1 MTPPGEF
8 ERIGDMLEVAAHLP
22 APGELVL
29 GPGDDAAVLRPAAGE
44 SVTLSVDLSIEG
56 VHFRREWLTWEAIG
70 YRATAA
76 ALSDLAAMAARP
88 LGALVS
94 VALPIELETPTYA
107 QLAAG
112 ITEALRVADGVLLG
126 GDTSRSPG
134 PAVLDVTAVGA
145 VGSPITRSGAAP
157 GHQVWVTGRLG
168 GAAAAVLAL
177 RAAMEPAPAARRRF
191 ERPVP
196 RWREARWLAE
206 RGVLTAMIDLSDGL
220 AGDARHIARASEVG
234 LRLRIDRIPLDE
246 ALEGWADTGVAR
258 RIAAGGGEDYE
269 LLFTAP
275 PGRIDRVCDA
285 FKREF
290 ALELTRVGEVTDG
303 SGVAWID
310 RAGAPVDPPA
320 PAGFDHFAGSG
331 CSEM

>member
-1 MTPPGEF
+1 MPPGEF
-8 ERIGDMLEVAAHLP
+8 ERIGEMLEVAARLP
-22 APGELVL
+22 TPPEVVL

-44 SVTLSVDLSIEG
+44 SIVLSVDLSIEG
-56 VHFRREWLTWEAIG
+56 IHFRRAWLTWEAIG

-76 ALSDLAAMAARP
+76 ALSDLAAMGARP

-94 VALPIELETPTYA
+94 VALPVELDTAVYV
-107 QLAAG
+107 QLASGVTDALAG
-112 ITEALRVADGVLLG
+112 AGAVLVG

-134 PAVLDVTAVGA
+134 PALIDVTVVGA
-145 VGSPITRSGAAP
+145 VTEPLRRAGAAP

-177 RAAMEPAPAARRRF
+177 QSALEPAPSARRRF
-191 ERPVP
+191 ERPMP

-206 RGVLTAMIDLSDGL
+206 RGVPTALIDLSDGL
-220 AGDARHIARASEVG
+220 AGDARHVARASEVG
-234 LRLRIDRIPLDE
+234 LRLRIDAIPLDDG
-246 ALEGWADTGVAR
+246 LEGWSDTGAAR

-275 PGRIDRVCDA
+275 AGHVERVRVA
-285 FKREF
+285 FERAF
-290 ALELTRVGEVTDG
+290 DLELTRVGDVVRG

-310 RAGAPVDPPA
+310 RAGDPVDPPA
-320 PAGFDHFAGSG
+320 AAGFDHFAESG
-331 CSEM
+331 